1 MWILFAAKALL
12 LLFCLS
18 LAARSHMGDSSG
30 NVWALYSDL
39 QSCVN
44 GFLHL
49 HDKSKYEENI

>member
-1 MWILFAAKALL
+1 MWILFAAKALM

-30 NVWALYSDL
+30 TVQALYFDL

-44 GFLHL
+44 GFLDL
-49 HDKSKYEENI
+49 HDKS